1 MKQFS
6 ESNFDHIFIP
16 LAIPILKNA
25 GLIQMVNK
33 NSNSPYTDT
42 DNVNLNTICKLTDV
56 TIKHMKSIRKG
67 SRIKSRKVDHK
78 EIFTN
83 LNTIINGHSDETNVQ
98 NAFKNHN
105 DERMYIPTVKL
116 KTY

>member
-6 ESNFDHIFIP
+6 ELNFDHIFIP
-16 LAIPILKNA
+16 LAIPILNKA

-33 NSNSPYTDT
+33 SSNSPYINTEY
-42 DNVNLNTICKLTDV
+42 VNMNTVCKLTGI
-56 TIKHMKSIRKG
+56 TLKHMKTIRKG
-67 SRIKSRKVDHK
+67 SRIKSKEVDHK

-105 DERMYIPTVKL
+105 DKRMYIPTIKL
-116 KTY
+116 KNY

>member
-16 LAIPILKNA
+16 LVIPILNKA
-25 GLIQMVNK
+25 GLIQMVDK
-33 NSNSPYTDT
+33 GSNSPYIDT
-42 DNVNLNTICKLTDV
+42 SEVDLNTICKLTNV
-56 TIKHMKSIRKG
+56 SLKQMKTIRKG
-67 SRIKSRKVDHK
+67 SRIKSKMVDQK

-98 NAFKNHN
+98 NAFKHHN
-105 DERMYIPTVKL
+105 DERMYIPRIKL
-116 KTY
+116 NNY

>member
-56 TIKHMKSIRKG
+56 TIAYEKHQERFTYQVQ
-67 SRIKSRKVDHK
+67 KSRPQRDIH
-78 EIFTN
+78 EPQ
-83 LNTIINGHSDETNVQ
+83 H
-98 NAFKNHN
+98 HN
-105 DERMYIPTVKL
+105 QRTQR
-116 KTY
+116 